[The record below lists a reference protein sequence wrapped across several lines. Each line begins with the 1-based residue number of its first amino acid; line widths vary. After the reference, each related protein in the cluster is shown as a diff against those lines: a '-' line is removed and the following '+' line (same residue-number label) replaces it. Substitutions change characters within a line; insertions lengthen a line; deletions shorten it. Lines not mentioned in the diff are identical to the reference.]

1 MICQCLTQIAHPKK
15 VGGGDLVANPCR
27 TMTLSGRCL
36 RVFTATLRFTGGRAM
51 DWGDT
56 DWQLAV
62 LSAPIAPAGG
72 RIDKAAARVRCA
84 PSQWLV

>member
-1 MICQCLTQIAHPKK
+1 
-15 VGGGDLVANPCR
+15 
-27 TMTLSGRCL
+27 
-36 RVFTATLRFTGGRAM
+36 M

-72 RIDKAAARVRCA
+72 RIDKVAARARCA
-84 PSQWLV
+84 LSQRLWSGWSRTAFCVADGSGISNVIATRELGRSMVGEDI